1 MKNLDIESWEKEHK
15 DINNNL
21 AVPSYRAFCKAYGI
35 NFHFGDE
42 IKNFDHNRH
51 PAILLDEMP
60 LHGKALSLF
69 NFVNKPYHPFRD
81 SLVSFVYTSWDDFRY
96 ESLSLEEVARE
107 MENKDV
113 AINRLKIESTV
124 YGAIALIYSLLLTG
138 IVVVKVTDIDFFVIL
153 ALIICVVLLMIV
165 PNAIYS
171 RRKKVEQQKFEMKLS
186 ELKRELQDISIRD
199 ERNKQ

>member
-1 MKNLDIESWEKEHK
+1 M
-15 DINNNL
+15 
-21 AVPSYRAFCKAYGI
+21 
-35 NFHFGDE
+35 
-42 IKNFDHNRH
+42 
-51 PAILLDEMP
+51 
-60 LHGKALSLF
+60 F

-81 SLVSFVYTSWDDFRY
+81 NLVSFAYTSWDDFKY